1 MFLCISYLPLFSGG
15 VDGLAE
21 DLIDRCDVLLHN
33 QNVVLIFVF
42 DDVMRFPLV
51 LVAFVADLWWPLR
64 KECVEVVNPVKKNYK
79 I

>member
-51 LVAFVADLWWPLR
+51 LVAFVADLW
-64 KECVEVVNPVKKNYK
+64 
-79 I
+79 